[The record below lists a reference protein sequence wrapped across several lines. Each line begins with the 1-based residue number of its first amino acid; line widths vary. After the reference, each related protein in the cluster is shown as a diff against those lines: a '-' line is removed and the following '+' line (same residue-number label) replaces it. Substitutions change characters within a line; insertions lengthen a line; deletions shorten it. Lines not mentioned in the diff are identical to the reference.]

1 LKQTARTAASAVET
15 LEVTLKF
22 FVLPESVAD
31 GFQDGR
37 SVGVGGND
45 EAVVHP
51 LALAPGGNDSSFSQI
66 SEMPRNFW
74 LRSADDF
81 GEVADAYLLLCHQVD
96 EPQASGIG

>member
-1 LKQTARTAASAVET
+1 
-15 LEVTLKF
+15 
-22 FVLPESVAD
+22 
-31 GFQDGR
+31 
-37 SVGVGGND
+37 
-45 EAVVHP
+45 VHP